1 MAFIRKHEEL
11 TLHTYLTQEGRRRL
25 ALGDLQI
32 KRVAFSDDEVDYSFG
47 SGVTY
52 SPSDNE
58 IIVAPYRN
66 GSTISYNYDGT
77 LPFDVEPRNV
87 CSLTQK
93 TSEPVQTLGFYTN
106 INGNTDLSG
115 YRVDTSLC
123 LATAYTDTFHL
134 LPGQIGF
141 GANAYWFGFNPKFYY
156 FVLSGV
162 TTPPPTQGLLFARW
176 IVPGGDSPTD
186 IHGKNIG
193 YYSNFY
199 RYNYNSSTNILE
211 VDRVIPRY
219 DENTIAPPRNHKEQ
233 PLYFYPL
240 SGYSQYYGSG
250 TTTICPIWNMNIHN
264 KVGYIG
270 AYQESQFGVT
280 IPVANDISF
289 PTDVAYTTFGS
300 RNYAGLI
307 QALKLD
313 HLPRCGIIHYTNSY
327 SGDVYGD
334 YLVPRE
340 TEVDIPHILWHRN
353 GNGQNGT
360 STRGGLKL
368 VDKGSDIVYDS
379 TGKTSYTILK
389 DGIGPSAQAVG
400 RVYYELKTIV
410 ITDQELLTA
419 MDPKNNRNW
428 TCPPFQL
435 ELTDSP
441 SNEKIS
447 TSGYTGL
454 AVPGKRYYVTYH
466 LVSYPGYGARQ
477 SVPCSYIQSIDGQYD
492 SNGNPMYI
500 KATFP
505 PNSFPFLRTWATG
518 AEVFSGAGHNVVGVQ
533 MLLQEVD
540 IATDTG
546 VLDLNPFDWKV
557 APLPTNTDP
566 NAYGVSRFGLIGQ
579 AVWLS
584 ATQLNA
590 CTFYA
595 TANEFSGNTY
605 FTLSAHANGGSIGQ
619 TLGLDEPFWQGDPEF
634 FYGNITASKVKKKY
648 IRRVRFTVKKDDLN
662 TSTNSTFTSGST
674 YITSVYLLGSDN
686 KVLGVCKPDRPIEK
700 NDTTIIDL
708 KMDSYY

>member
-123 LATAYTDTFHL
+123 LATGYTPTFYSS
-134 LPGQIGF
+134 GWF
-141 GANAYWFGFNPKFYY
+141 GANPNFYRFN
-156 FVLSGV
+156 LSGA
-162 TTPPPTQGLLFARW
+162 TTLPPAQGLLFARW
-176 IVPGGDSPTD
+176 IIPGGSVPTD
-186 IHGKNIG
+186 YYGENIG
-193 YYSNFY
+193 YYGNFY
-199 RYNYNSSTNILE
+199 RYNYNSATTIIE
-211 VDRVIPRY
+211 VDRTIPRY
-219 DENTIAPPRNHKEQ
+219 DFNPSPTKEQ

-400 RVYYELKTIV
+400 RVYYELKAIV

-419 MDPKNNRNW
+419 MDAKNSRNW

-441 SNEKIS
+441 SNTAIS

-466 LVSYPGYGARQ
+466 LVSYPGYGPRQ

-505 PNSFPFLRTWATG
+505 PNSFPFVRTSPA
-518 AEVFSGAGHNVVGVQ
+518 AMSGSGYNIVAAQ

-546 VLDLNPFDWKV
+546 VLDLNPFKWKV
-557 APLPTNTDP
+557 APLANNNDL
-566 NAYGVSRFGLIGQ
+566 NNSYGVSRFGWIGNNDY
-579 AVWLS
+579 LS
-584 ATQLNA
+584 ATELNA
-590 CTFYA
+590 FTFYA

-619 TLGLDEPFWQGDPEF
+619 TLGLDEPFWQGDTEF
-634 FYGNITASKVKKKY
+634 FYGNITAKKVKKKY
-648 IRRVRFTVKKDDLN
+648 VRRVRFTVKKDDLN
-662 TSTNSTFTSGST
+662 TSTNSTFISGST
-674 YITSVYLLGSDN
+674 YITSIYLLGSDN

-700 NDTTIIDL
+700 DDTRIIDL